1 MHTLLRLDP
10 SNFNREFFCMT
21 KLTFCGAAGTV
32 TGSCSYIESDHG
44 NFVIDCGLF
53 QGNKTTQKLN
63 YGQFPFD
70 PDKAD
75 FLILTHAHIDHS
87 GLLPKLVKAGFQGTI
102 YATPPT
108 VDLLEFMLRD
118 SAHIQQSNAERQ
130 NKRRRRKGQEEIE
143 PIYTMADAETALGLM
158 KGVDYE
164 TWFAPKPGMKVRFWN
179 AGHLLGSASAEV
191 RIDDQA
197 SGKELSLLFSGDLGP
212 EEKAFHP
219 EPDAPAGHDYIIC
232 ESTYGDRDRDDY
244 TLEAR
249 REAIKQELTRGLNRG
264 GNVIIPA
271 FAVERSQEL
280 LHDIGVLL
288 TNGEIPDCDVYLDSP
303 LARKAT
309 GVFIKY
315 ADEMQDIAIDEEKLF
330 RHERFHIVQSV
341 EESKAV
347 NQIKKGAVIISASGM
362 CNAGRIKHHLKANI
376 YRKECTILF
385 VGYQSPGTL
394 GHIITDGA
402 PQVRIHGQQYK
413 VAAEIRRLGNYSAHA
428 DQGELLDWVVERGPI
443 RGALFLNHGDDD
455 ARAVMRD
462 MLGDKG
468 IDKSKIFTPMFD
480 ESFELT
486 PGSEPVSQGKP
497 QPRIEA
503 SELETDWHNDYAV
516 LMLELSSKLDEIKDP
531 KKRRELVGRLAA
543 VLKQ

>member
-1 MHTLLRLDP
+1 MGLDCLQK
-10 SNFNREFFCMT
+10 RETIRMT

-32 TGSCSYIESDHG
+32 TGSCSHIESDAG
-44 NFVIDCGLF
+44 NFLVDCGLF
-53 QGNKTTQKLN
+53 QGNKTTQALN
-63 YGQFPFD
+63 YGEFTFD
-70 PDKAD
+70 PSAAE

-87 GLLPKLVKAGFQGTI
+87 GLLPKLVKAGFAGTI
-102 YATPPT
+102 YATSPSA
-108 VDLLEFMLRD
+108 DLLEFMLRD
-118 SAHIQQSNAERQ
+118 SAWIQESNAERL

-143 PIYTMADAETALGLM
+143 PIYTMENAETALTLL

-164 TWFAPKPGMKVRFWN
+164 TWFEPKPGVKVRFWN

-191 RIDDQA
+191 RVDDKA

-232 ESTYGDRDRDDY
+232 ESTYGNRDRDDY
-244 TLEAR
+244 TLEKR

-288 TNGEIPDCDVYLDSP
+288 NNNEIPECDVYLDSP

-309 GVFIKY
+309 GVFVKY
-315 ADEMQDIAIDEEKLF
+315 AGEMQDIAMDEEQLF

-341 EESKAV
+341 DESKAV

-376 YRKECTILF
+376 FRAESTILF

-394 GHIITDGA
+394 GHIITSGA
-402 PQVRIHGQQYK
+402 KQVRIHGKQFK
-413 VAAEIRRLGNYSAHA
+413 VAADIRRLGNYSAHA

-443 RGALFLNHGDDD
+443 RGAVFLNHGDDD
-455 ARAVMRD
+455 AREMMREL
-462 MLGDKG
+462 LGKKG
-468 IDKSKIFTPMFD
+468 IDTSKVFMPVFD

-486 PGSEPVSQGKP
+486 PGSEPISQGKP
-497 QPRIEA
+497 TPRIEA
-503 SELETDWHNDYAV
+503 SELQTDWHNDYAV
-516 LMLELSSKLDEIKDP
+516 FMLDLSSKLDEIKDS
-531 KKRRELVGRLAA
+531 KQRRELIARVAA
-543 VLKQ
+543 VLND

>member
-1 MHTLLRLDP
+1 
-10 SNFNREFFCMT
+10 MT

-32 TGSCSYIESDHG
+32 TGSCSHIESDHG
-44 NFVIDCGLF
+44 NFIVDCGLF
-53 QGNKTTQKLN
+53 QGNKTTQALN

-70 PDKAD
+70 ASQAE

-87 GLLPKLVKAGFQGTI
+87 GLLPKLVKAGFKGTI
-102 YATPPT
+102 YATSPS

-118 SAHIQQSNAERQ
+118 SAYIQESNAERQ

-143 PIYTMADAETALGLM
+143 PIYTMEDAETALGLM
-158 KGVDYE
+158 QGVGYE
-164 TWFAPKPGMKVRFWN
+164 TWFEPKPGVKVRFWN

-191 RIDDQA
+191 RVDDKA
-197 SGKELSLLFSGDLGP
+197 SEKELSLLFSGDLGP

-244 TLEAR
+244 TLEKR

-288 TNGEIPDCDVYLDSP
+288 NNNEIPQCDVYLDSP

-309 GVFIKY
+309 SVFVKY
-315 ADEMQDIAIDEEKLF
+315 ANEMQDIAMDEEKLF

-376 YRKECTILF
+376 FRKESTILF

-394 GHIITDGA
+394 GHIITSGA
-402 PQVRIHGQQYK
+402 KQVRIHGTQFK

-428 DQGELLDWVVERGPI
+428 DQGELIDWVVERGPI

-455 ARAVMRD
+455 ARAVMREL
-462 MLGDKG
+462 LGTKG
-468 IDKSKIFTPMFD
+468 IDTSKVFMPDFD

-486 PGSEPVSQGKP
+486 PNSQPVSQGKP
-497 QPRIEA
+497 EPRIEVSA
-503 SELETDWHNDYAV
+503 LHTDWHNDYAV
-516 LMLELSSKLDEIKDP
+516 FMMALSSKLDDVKDP
-531 KKRRELVGRLAA
+531 KQRRALIGRLASA
-543 VLKQ
+543 LEG